1 MFHLVAL
8 DKVTSTNDE
17 LKDLAAKGAP
27 HFTVVTA
34 NTQTKGR
41 GRNGNKWESPKGN
54 LYISVL
60 SREVITPLLSFI
72 AAISVREALGKGDL
86 KWPNDVLVDGKKVAG
101 ILLESVEG
109 EYAIIGIGINL
120 AKAPKYAAVVEEDIK
135 KVQDILLARLWHNI
149 KEFKQKGFAGIRTK
163 WLENAAFMGEEI
175 KVNLQ
180 KSKLSGIFEGLTESG
195 ELILKTTT
203 ETKLISS
210 GEIQG
215 TL

>member
-1 MFHLVAL
+1 
-8 DKVTSTNDE
+8 
-17 LKDLAAKGAP
+17 
-27 HFTVVTA
+27 
-34 NTQTKGR
+34 
-41 GRNGNKWESPKGN
+41 
-54 LYISVL
+54 
-60 SREVITPLLSFI
+60 
-72 AAISVREALGKGDL
+72 VREALGKGDL
-86 KWPNDVLVDGKKVAG
+86 KWPNDVLVEGKKVAG

-149 KEFKQKGFAGIRTK
+149 KEFKQKGFANIRTK

-195 ELILKTTT
+195 ELILKTKT

-210 GEIQG
+210 GEIYAANN
-215 TL
+215 